1 MITRIPLTFAIK
13 CKPACAWRSQL
24 RQSGATGQ
32 VTVCGKDDKP
42 LSANEGDRVSS
53 SCSQNAGNGFLCS
66 TYQPRPVSNELSYA
80 FAITDGIE
88 NCCKC
93 FELQYTDG
101 PSAGKKVQVQI
112 INEGG
117 NTENNS
123 RQFIILVPGGG
134 VGPNP
139 KGCST
144 QYGYDWGREY
154 GGVLKGEECVGL
166 PDSLQGGCYWRFNW
180 ARGDTNGWNVEYNQI
195 TCPEYLTSVSGCK
208 A

>member
-1 MITRIPLTFAIK
+1 MCSPRLTIDS
-13 CKPACAWRSQL
+13 CKPACGWKSNL

-32 VTVCGKDDKP
+32 LTICGKDDKP
-42 LSANEGDRVSS
+42 LSAAEADRQPS
-53 SCSQNAGNGFLCS
+53 SCSATAGNGFLCS
-66 TYQPRPVSNELSYA
+66 AYQPRPVSETLSYG

-93 FELQYTDG
+93 FELQWIDG
-101 PSAGKKVQVQI
+101 PASGKKVQVQV

-123 RQFIILVPGGG
+123 RQFILLTPGGG
-134 VGPNP
+134 VGPND

-144 QYGYDWGREY
+144 QFGYDWGKQY
-154 GGVLKGEECVGL
+154 GGVEKAEHCVIL
-166 PDSLQGGCYWRFNW
+166 PDSLQGGCYWRWNW
-180 ARGDTNGWNVEYNQI
+180 AKGDINGWNVEYTQI
-195 TCPEYLTSVSGCK
+195 QCPEQLTSISGCR